1 MIPEDAKAGGNGILI
16 DGLPAMQGSVETR
29 SASEAQPE
37 KRAHGA
43 SQAVDGR

>member
-1 MIPEDAKAGGNGILI
+1 MQGPVEAEYSSTA
-16 DGLPAMQGSVETR
+16 LPAMQGSVDTR

-37 KRAHGA
+37 KRAQGA